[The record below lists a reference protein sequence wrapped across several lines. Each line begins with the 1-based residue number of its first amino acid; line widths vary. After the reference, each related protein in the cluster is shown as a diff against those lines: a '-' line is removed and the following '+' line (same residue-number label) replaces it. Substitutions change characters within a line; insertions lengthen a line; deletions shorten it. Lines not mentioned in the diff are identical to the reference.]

1 MRTAEVPDWLV
12 FPEDDWTTITPEE
25 AGLDREKFDRFL
37 GGIDAKVAA
46 GAGFGGKVHEGWGT
60 VLTRGGYLVHT
71 WGDRDYKFQTAS
83 TGKAFIRALVGL
95 AVQEGMIEPDD
106 LISDT
111 WTGEGQL
118 SHPHKHLDQGHHR
131 TLTWRHLLGDKYG
144 RTQYGGFPVAIGYF
158 WERGRSDSLT
168 KLEGFKPNWV
178 IPEWANWTGDPNY
191 DNYAHV
197 EPGTI
202 GRYASGGV
210 WRLSQA
216 LTALWN
222 RDLKEVL
229 DEKIMSKIGLPAGRW
244 DWLSGGAVLE
254 GEDFYPLWPSAFNYL
269 DTPHEINGHVV
280 RSGPGWAVMTASDLA
295 RFGHLVA
302 TRGNW
307 KGEQLLDPQWL
318 RGAGGGNGSGVC
330 GESRYYTAMA
340 MVTTQGITTDWSST
354 ARESLVPQDV
364 FAGPV
369 KLTRTV

>member
-1 MRTAEVPDWLV
+1 MT
-12 FPEDDWTTITPEE
+12 
-25 AGLDREKFDRFL
+25 RF
-37 GGIDAKVAA
+37 
-46 GAGFGGKVHEGWGT
+46 
-60 VLTRGGYLVHT
+60 
-71 WGDRDYKFQTAS
+71 
-83 TGKAFIRALVGL
+83 RALDSAALSKEL
-95 AVQEGMIEPDD
+95 A
-106 LISDT
+106 
-111 WTGEGQL
+111 
-118 SHPHKHLDQGHHR
+118 
-131 TLTWRHLLGDKYG
+131 DK
-144 RTQYGGFPVAIGYF
+144 T
-158 WERGRSDSLT
+158 RSQWPSA
-168 KLEGFKPNWV
+168 PQQSMP
-178 IPEWANWTGDPNY
+178 PEWANWTGDPFY

-318 RGAGGGNGSGVC
+318 RGHGGGNGSGVC

-340 MVTTQGITTDWSST
+340 MITTQGIDHPYNSSAGPISFMTT
-354 ARESLVPQDV
+354 RESFVPADL

-369 KLTRTV
+369 RVA